1 MVEYSELAAIRLG
14 YGLSPRVPSPTTPQ
28 ELVDSIQKS
37 RPTAQ
42 DLVTD
47 EVRQF
52 QIELQEIVRS
62 DAPDKTMLAR
72 AHRRKGSQ
80 RRQLNIKRRFER
92 AVANPGGFGER
103 LVQFWADHFT
113 VTGGLVVQSLMA
125 EAFVTDAIRR
135 NLTGK
140 FADLMY
146 AAETHPRMLSYLNQQ
161 QSVGENSLA
170 AQRQP
175 KRNMGINENLAREM
189 IELHSLG
196 VGADYTQDDVRQL
209 AKLLTGLS
217 YDPRSDR
224 MFRPVRAEP
233 GAETVLG
240 KTYGGEGRAQVEDI
254 RAVIG
259 DLATHE
265 ATANHIAR
273 KLVVHFIDDDPPQQ
287 AVDRLAQ
294 VFRDTDGDLPS
305 VYLALAESP
314 ELETH
319 FRKKVRQPFDFMAAS
334 FRAVGFGRKKMQNL
348 TLPQIRNQIM
358 AGLAAMGQP
367 WALPR
372 GPDGW
377 PEEAAAWA
385 TPQGI
390 AARIDWANRELPK
403 LQKQLPDPRDVLT
416 NSLGSTAT
424 EPLEWAVPKAESQRE
439 GIAVVLGS
447 ADFNRR

>member
-14 YGLSPRVPSPTTPQ
+14 YGLSPRSPSPATPQ

-37 RPTAQ
+37 RPTAR

-47 EVRQF
+47 DARQF
-52 QIELQEIVRS
+52 QIELQEIIRS
-62 DAPDKTMLAR
+62 DAPDKTMRAR
-72 AHRRKGSQ
+72 AHRRQGAQ
-80 RRQLNIKRRFER
+80 RRQMNIKRRFER

-161 QSVGENSLA
+161 QSVGENSRA
-170 AQRQP
+170 ARRQTN
-175 KRNMGINENLAREM
+175 RTMGINENLAREM

-209 AKLLTGLS
+209 AELLTGLS
-217 YDPRSDR
+217 YDPRSDKI
-224 MFRPVRAEP
+224 FRPVRAEP

-259 DLATHE
+259 DLATHD

-273 KLVVHFIDDDPPQQ
+273 KLVIHFIDDDPPQQ

-319 FRKKVRQPFDFMAAS
+319 FRKKVRQPFDFMVAS
-334 FRAVGFGRKKMQNL
+334 FRAVGFGRKKMRNL
-348 TLPQIRNQIM
+348 TPPQIRNQIM

-403 LQKQLPDPRDVLT
+403 LQKQLPDPREVLT